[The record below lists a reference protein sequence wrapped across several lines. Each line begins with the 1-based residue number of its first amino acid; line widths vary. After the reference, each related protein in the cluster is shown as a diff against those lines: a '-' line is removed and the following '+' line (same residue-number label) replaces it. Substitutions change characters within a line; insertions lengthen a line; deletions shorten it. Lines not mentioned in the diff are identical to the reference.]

1 MARFFD
7 SAGHRGRGITF
18 VLLIGVS
25 LLLGSAMVAG
35 CGSGEKFPAKP
46 ITMVVPYAPGGGSD
60 IIFRVFDKVA
70 VDAKILPQN
79 MVIDNKAGGSGVVG
93 KSYGKEKPA
102 DGYTLIT
109 ADDSTSFTYLAGQT
123 PWEYDDFTF
132 IANIDRD
139 FNMVVVRSDSPYKT
153 LADFVSAAKAKPK
166 DVKVGGTGVGQ
177 TDNIQL
183 ALMEKATGAK
193 FTYVSFDSG
202 GQCVTNLLGGQV
214 DAIMAN
220 PSEAYE
226 QMRAGKVKALGIS
239 SPERQTNFSDPIF
252 KDIPTWK
259 EAGVNLT
266 TAQWRGIAA
275 PPKMKKETQDQLID
289 IVKKVTDTPAWKT
302 EYLDKFMQVKAFVAG
317 DDFKKE
323 VQQEVATFKPIFQ
336 DLGLYKPKP
345 Q

>member
-1 MARFFD
+1 MVA
-7 SAGHRGRGITF
+7 
-18 VLLIGVS
+18 IGTVAVVAT
-25 LLLGSAMVAG
+25 LLLGG
-35 CGSGEKFPAKP
+35 CQSGEKFPAKP
-46 ITMVVPYAPGGGSD
+46 ITFVVPYAPGGGSD
-60 IIFRVFDKVA
+60 IIFRVFDKIA
-70 VDAKILPQN
+70 VDNKILPQN

-109 ADDSTSFTYLAGQT
+109 ADDSTSYTYLAGQT

-139 FNMVVVRSDSPYKT
+139 FNMIVVRADSPYKT
-153 LADFVSAAKAKPK
+153 LQDLINAAKAKPK
-166 DVKVGGTGVGQ
+166 DVKMGGTGVGQ
-177 TDNIQL
+177 VDNIHT
-183 ALMEKATGAK
+183 ALVEKATGAK

-202 GQCVTNLLGGQV
+202 GQVITNILGGQV
-214 DAIMAN
+214 DCAMAN

-226 QMRAGKVKALGIS
+226 QMRAGKVRSLGIS
-239 SPERQTNFSDPIF
+239 APERQTNFADSIF

-259 EAGVNLT
+259 EAGVNVA
-266 TAQWRGIAA
+266 TAQWRGVAA

-289 IVKKVTDTPAWKT
+289 IVKKVTETPAWKT
-302 EYLDKFMQVKAFVAG
+302 EYIDKFMQVKAFVAG

-336 DLGLYKPKP
+336 ELGLYKPRP
-345 Q
+345 